1 MEMERVLTFKYPFE
15 CLDKVIHL
23 KEVLKE
29 HNIEFI
35 CHESNGYYSHEFIV
49 RKSGKKWNDLYRIIN
64 SVKPV
69 KYEFKKTY
77 IDLVD
82 GELKEIVYCQ

>member
-1 MEMERVLTFKYPFE
+1 MERVLTFKYPFE
-15 CLDKVIHL
+15 FLNEVIHL

-35 CHESNGYYSHEFIV
+35 CYESTGYYPHEFVV
-49 RKSGKKWNDLYRIIN
+49 RKSGKKWNELYKIIN
-64 SVKPV
+64 SVRPT

-77 IDLVD
+77 IELEN
-82 GELKEIVYCQ
+82 GELKEIVYC